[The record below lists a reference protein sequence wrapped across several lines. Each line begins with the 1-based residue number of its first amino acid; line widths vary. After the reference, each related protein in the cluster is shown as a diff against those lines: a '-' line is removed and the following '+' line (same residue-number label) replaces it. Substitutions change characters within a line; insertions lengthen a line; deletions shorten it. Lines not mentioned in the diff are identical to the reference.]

1 MRGPGGARS
10 VARAVAPWYLARVT
24 LGVILVVC
32 AYLLGSI
39 PFGLLLCR
47 LRGIDLREIGSGNIG
62 ATNAARA
69 LGKKGGAIVLVLDA
83 LKGFVPVLLTA
94 MLTRGDALSAR
105 FVGAAMMAAVLG
117 HIFPV
122 FLKFRGGKGVAT
134 GLGVTLGAS
143 WLAGLAG
150 FAVYI
155 AAYALTR
162 VSSVGSLLG
171 VAAATTTVWLTKQPT
186 EIAIAAS
193 VIAGLILAR
202 HVDNIKRLLAGK
214 EGKL

>member
-1 MRGPGGARS
+1 M
-10 VARAVAPWYLARVT
+10 T
-24 LGVILVVC
+24 LGVLLVVG
-32 AYLLGSI
+32 AYVLGSI
-39 PFGLLLCR
+39 PFGLVIAR
-47 LRGIDLREIGSGNIG
+47 LRGIDLRTTGSGNIG

-69 LGKKGGAIVLVLDA
+69 LGKRVGAIVLLLDA
-83 LKGFVPVLLTA
+83 AKGCAPVLITSA
-94 MLTRGDALSAR
+94 VMRGDAMHAR
-105 FVGAAMMAAVLG
+105 WVGGAMMAAVLG
-117 HIFPV
+117 HVFPV

-155 AAYALTR
+155 AAYVVTR

-171 VAAATTTVWLTKQPT
+171 VAAATTTVWLTKQPR
-186 EIAIAAS
+186 EIAIASS
-193 VIAGLILAR
+193 VIAGLILIR
-202 HVDNIKRLLAGK
+202 HGSNIKRLLDGR